1 MLEHIFGSNTRV
13 KILNVLYQNPKK
25 VFFVRQLARETRS
38 QLNSIRREIENL
50 KSIGVIIKAVHDDEK
65 RLEETAHVP
74 QGEKPENKK
83 SVPDYIEKLKK
94 YYAINQNFLLYH
106 ELRSLILKSR
116 LFAER
121 NFIKKIE
128 NISSLQLLLFTG
140 IFVGMEK
147 SKTDMLLVGS
157 VEKKK
162 MLKIIEEFEKELNH
176 KINYTIM
183 THQEYKYRKEI
194 TDRFLYDILETK
206 NIVMIDKT
214 NPVNNEKKK

>member
-13 KILNVLYQNPKK
+13 KILNVLYQDPKK
-25 VFFVRQLARETRS
+25 VFFVRQLARETGS
-38 QLNSIRREIENL
+38 QLNSIRREIANL
-50 KSIGVIIKAVHDDEK
+50 KSIGVIIEAVHDDEK
-65 RLEETAHVP
+65 KSEETPPA
-74 QGEKPENKK
+74 QGQKPEIKK
-83 SVPDYIEKLKK
+83 NTPDYIEKLKK

-106 ELRSLILKSR
+106 ELRALILKSR

-162 MLKIIEEFEKELNH
+162 MLKIIEEFEKELNQ

-183 THQEYKYRKEI
+183 TSQEYKYRKEI

-206 NIVMIDKT
+206 NIVLIDKT